1 MAIQADQATQ
11 LLSARIT
18 GQGDM
23 SGTSVIRDTPCLVLL
38 SEGVCP
44 AETGV
49 EMNRHVRAYVKF
61 ILFEIERRNKIV
73 IYKYRYK

>member
-1 MAIQADQATQ
+1 MAIQADQTTE

-23 SGTSVIRDTPCLVLL
+23 SGTSVIRDIPCLVLL

-44 AETGV
+44 AVNGV
-49 EMNRHVRAYVKF
+49 EMNQHVRAYVY
-61 ILFEIERRNKIV
+61 LFFGIERRNKQ
-73 IYKYRYK
+73 

>member
-1 MAIQADQATQ
+1 MAIQADQTTQ

-23 SGTSVIRDTPCLVLL
+23 SGTSVIQDISCLVLQ

-44 AETGV
+44 VVNGA
-49 EMNRHVRAYVKF
+49 EMNQHVRVC
-61 ILFEIERRNKIV
+61 
-73 IYKYRYK
+73 